1 VSVCRHAAGHL
12 PISPWIYEADAIDA
26 KYKALDVPPPFG
38 KFLNLKKNPNA
49 HLKPTFKG
57 YKDA

>member
-1 VSVCRHAAGHL
+1 M

-38 KFLNLKKNPNA
+38 KFLSLKKNANA